1 MIETIHNFQFV
12 PVEEDELLTLLEKL
26 KMNKATSSDNIIANV
41 IKLNAKTLVKP
52 LWVIFNKSIQAGTF
66 PSKIKH
72 ARINPVHKS
81 GSINSA
87 ENYRPISI
95 CPIFSKIIKKA
106 YK

>member
-1 MIETIHNFQFV
+1 MFTLVDKN
-12 PVEEDELLTLLEKL
+12 ELLDLLEKL
-26 KMNKATSSDNIIANV
+26 KTNKATGSGNISAKV
-41 IKLNAKTLVKP
+41 IKLNAKALVKP

-87 ENYRPISI
+87 ENYRLFPFYQSLAKFLKSLLIN
-95 CPIFSKIIKKA
+95 KL
-106 YK
+106 